1 MPKTTNKYYR
11 FFLTL
16 HEANERAV
24 SPMYQLIVG
33 LSILIG
39 ALLLKNLHFKGMEG
53 FIYLGAIYTLMM
65 LIKASFHYYWKS
77 RKLEKKLQKLNR
89 QNDVS

>member
-1 MPKTTNKYYR
+1 
-11 FFLTL
+11 
-16 HEANERAV
+16 
-24 SPMYQLIVG
+24 MYNLIACLGLLIV
-33 LSILIG
+33 SII
-39 ALLLKNLHFKGMEG
+39 LKNLGYKGMEG
-53 FIYLGAIYTLMM
+53 LSYAFALCTLMM